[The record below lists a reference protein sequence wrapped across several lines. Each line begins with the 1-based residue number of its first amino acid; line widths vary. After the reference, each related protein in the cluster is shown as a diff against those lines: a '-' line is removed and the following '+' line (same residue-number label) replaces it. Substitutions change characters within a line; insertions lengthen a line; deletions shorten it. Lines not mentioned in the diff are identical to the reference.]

1 MLGQLLEQAPRAPGK
16 KKQDSKSASR
26 ARAILRGPKAKLA
39 PDPKNGASLEDAVIG
54 AVAAGA
60 VALEDAVAEAI
71 AVWIEQN
78 WGNGNW
84 DGAPA
89 TIPERI
95 RKGEWRS
102 ALATREDG
110 GDDDADGQDGPE
122 RAVGAVDP

>member
-1 MLGQLLEQAPRAPGK
+1 MDDLHVFAPAPL
-16 KKQDSKSASR
+16 DESEATLI
-26 ARAILRGPKAKLA
+26 AAWI
-39 PDPKNGASLEDAVIG
+39 DAM
-54 AVAAGA
+54 
-60 VALEDAVAEAI
+60 AEAI
-71 AVWIEQN
+71 AAWVEAN

-89 TIPERI
+89 AIPERI

-102 ALATREDG
+102 APKKDGG